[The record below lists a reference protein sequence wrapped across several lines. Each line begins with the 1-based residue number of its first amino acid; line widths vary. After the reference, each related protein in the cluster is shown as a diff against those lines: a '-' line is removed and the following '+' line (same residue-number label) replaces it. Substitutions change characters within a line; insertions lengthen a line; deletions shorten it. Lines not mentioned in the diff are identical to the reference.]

1 VGPLRP
7 LLFCLFAGLLPAAAL
22 GQEPPPS
29 GTPAD
34 ETAQR
39 LSDEGLEA
47 YRAGKYET
55 AARLYKQAFQVRGD
69 PALLYNLAR
78 TYEKMG
84 KPSLALEYYRR
95 YLVAEGTDPK
105 LRARAEERVSNLS
118 SAAAPPPAQ
127 TQAMTPSAASPPPQE
142 KDREKEK
149 KPLNPGSK
157 LLWAGVGLGAVGVAG
172 LAVGI
177 GLYGAAASAYGE
189 FGATNDEMDKVAARD
204 RAQRFAVG
212 SAVGYAV
219 GGALV
224 ASGAALIGVGL
235 YKLRGE
241 RKASRVMILP
251 LPGGAAASLAG
262 AF

>member
-1 VGPLRP
+1 MKARRSAPLRP
-7 LLFCLFAGLLPAAAL
+7 LLFCLCALLPQAAAF

-84 KPSLALEYYRR
+84 KASLAVEYYRR

-105 LRARAEERVSNLS
+105 LRARAEERVSS
-118 SAAAPPPAQ
+118 MTSAAPPPPGTKA
-127 TQAMTPSAASPPPQE
+127 TKAAEPAPPPQQT
-142 KDREKEK
+142 K
-149 KPLNPGSK
+149 KPLSPGSK
-157 LLWAGVGLGAVGVAG
+157 LLWAGVGLGAAGVAG

-189 FGATNDEMDKVAARD
+189 FNGTTDELDKIAARD
-204 RAQRFAVG
+204 RAQGFAVG

-219 GGALV
+219 GGAL
-224 ASGAALIGVGL
+224 AAGGAALIGVGL

>member
-1 VGPLRP
+1 MGPLRP
-7 LLFCLFAGLLPAAAL
+7 LLFCLLAGLLPAAAL

-47 YRAGKYET
+47 YRAGKYEA

-84 KPSLALEYYRR
+84 KPGLALEYYRR

-105 LRARAEERVSNLS
+105 LRARAEERVSQLS
-118 SAAAPPPAQ
+118 GAAAAPQPQ
-127 TQAMTPSAASPPPQE
+127 TQATPPPAASSPPPE
-142 KDREKEK
+142 KSQQK
-149 KPLNPGSK
+149 KPLSPGSK
-157 LLWAGVGLGAVGVAG
+157 LLWAGVGMGAVGVAG

-189 FGATNDEMDKVAARD
+189 FGATSDELDKVAARD

-241 RKASRVMILP
+241 RKTSRVMILP